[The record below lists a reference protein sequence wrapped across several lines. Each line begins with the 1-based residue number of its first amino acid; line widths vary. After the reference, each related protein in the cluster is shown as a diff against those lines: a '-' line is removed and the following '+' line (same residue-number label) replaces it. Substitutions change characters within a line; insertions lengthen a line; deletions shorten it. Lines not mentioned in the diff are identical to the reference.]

1 LAISHQANLRRAAG
15 GRKDARVPSLLDR
28 LFRLP
33 DRGARLRTEV
43 LGGATTFVTMAY
55 IIVVNPAI
63 LEAAGLPRGPS
74 TLATIL
80 AAVFGSLLMGL
91 YANRPIA
98 VAPYMGENA
107 FLAYSLGPLI
117 AWPLLLGAVF
127 VSGAAF
133 LVLTLLGLRVW
144 LANAIS
150 PSLKHS
156 FAVGIGLFLLFIGLY
171 QTRIVVSGVTGQAPA
186 AVPVAAD
193 KLDVPASIPPLQIG
207 NLHQPEVLLAVA
219 GFVLMMVLLCW
230 RVPGGIL
237 LGIAA
242 TALAGYALELR
253 ALPRAVV
260 QLPWDSDY
268 DLSEIAGRL
277 DIPGILHLRY
287 FPVLLTL
294 FLMSFLD
301 TLGTLVAV
309 GSAGGLLDEQGNFPE
324 MQRPM
329 LVDSVACMFSAA
341 VGTSTSGAYIESAT
355 GIQQGAR
362 TGLAAVV
369 VALLFGL
376 SIFFLPLAA
385 ALQQMPYAYGPA
397 LMAVGVLMMA
407 AVVRIDFTDLTEAVP
422 AVVTITLM
430 LFTFNIANGLTAG
443 LVFYPVYKLLSGRVR
458 ELRWGAVVLG
468 GLCLVYFIA
477 GVLH

>member
-1 LAISHQANLRRAAG
+1 ME
-15 GRKDARVPSLLDR
+15 R
-28 LFRLP
+28 LFRI
-33 DRGARLRTEV
+33 REHGTSVRNEV

-63 LEAAGLPRGPS
+63 LEAARLPRGPS
-74 TLATIL
+74 TLATVL

-107 FLAYSLGPLI
+107 FIAYSLGPLVVL
-117 AWPLLLGAVF
+117 PLLLGAVF

-133 LVLTLLGLRVW
+133 LVLTLLGLRAW
-144 LANAIS
+144 LANAVS
-150 PSLKHS
+150 PSMKHS

-171 QTRIVVSGVTGQAPA
+171 QTRIVVSGVTGQPPA
-186 AVPVAAD
+186 GVPVVD
-193 KLDVPASIPPLQIG
+193 GKLDVPARIPPLQIG
-207 NLHQPEVLLAVA
+207 KLHEAEVLLAVA
-219 GFVLMMVLLCW
+219 GFLLIMVLLYW
-230 RVPGGIL
+230 RVAGGIL

-242 TALAGYALELR
+242 TALAGYAVGLG
-253 ALPRAVV
+253 VV
-260 QLPWDSDY
+260 PTQVAQLPWAGDH
-268 DLSEIAGRL
+268 DLGEIAGQLDVPGVLRL
-277 DIPGILHLRY
+277 EY
-287 FPVLLTL
+287 FPILLTL

-309 GSAGGLLDEQGNFPE
+309 GSAGGLLDESGNFPE

-329 LVDSVACMFSAA
+329 LVDSLSCMFSAA
-341 VGTSTSGAYIESAT
+341 IGTTTSGAYIESAT

-376 SIFFLPLAA
+376 ALFFLPLAA

-397 LMAVGVLMMA
+397 LMAVGVLMTA
-407 AVVRIDFTDLTEAVP
+407 AVSRIDFADLTEAVP
-422 AVVTITLM
+422 AVATMALM

-443 LVFYPVYKLLSGRVR
+443 LVLHPLFKVLSGRGREVR
-458 ELRWGAVVLG
+458 LGAWVLG
-468 GLCLVYFIA
+468 GLCMVYFVA
-477 GVLH
+477 GVVH